1 MADSFIQEQEEL
13 ELFRQKQGSG
23 SSFAEPTFRATKS
36 AGNNPVKLAQILAV
50 YDYACR
56 LLGWPNDLS
65 EIVANYQASVNSEYH
80 KDYVKIATLHHAIDM
95 LRRSRAATAF
105 QPSMSDRA
113 ETQQQ

>member
-1 MADSFIQEQEEL
+1 MSDSFIQEQEEQI
-13 ELFRQKQGSG
+13 LFRQKQQGG
-23 SSFAEPTFRATKS
+23 DSFSEPTFRASKS

-65 EIVANYQASVNSEYH
+65 DIVANYQASVQGEYH
-80 KDYVKIATLHHAIDM
+80 KDFVKIATLHHAIDM

-105 QPSMSDRA
+105 QPSMSN
-113 ETQQQ
+113 EKVEQQQ